1 MMAETTLAVSVWY
14 TLLLCLLAGVAVLL
28 TLKTKSIAS
37 GHGAGGVNLPPGP
50 RPLPVMGNLHSLL
63 GALPHH
69 AMRALARR
77 YGDVVLLRL
86 GHVPTVVV
94 SSPEAAREVLRT
106 HDAVVSNRP
115 LYVTADILSYG
126 GQNIAFAPSG
136 SPHWKEL
143 RRLCATELLSPRRV
157 LSFRPIREEEAAS
170 LVRSIATAAASSSSP
185 AVVNVSER
193 VKVLM
198 NDVLMR
204 CAVGDRCPMRDEYIA
219 ALDEA
224 LRLLAGF
231 NLVDLFPRSRLAGAL
246 GAGALRAARE
256 VHDRVH
262 RIVQAIIHDHASKA
276 ANNDGEGS
284 GDDDDD
290 DDILDVLLRLQRDG
304 GLETVLTTE
313 VVCAVLFFQFFH
325 QDVFAAGS
333 ETTATTTIWAMS
345 ELAKNPS
352 VMQRAQSEV
361 RRVLQGKTRVAEADI
376 QGRRLPYLQ
385 AVIRE
390 TLRLHPPLPL
400 ILPRSCAEPITIM
413 GHDVP
418 AGTTVFVNAWA
429 IGRDDRWWPDA
440 GEFKPERF
448 DGEGDGMVDF
458 SGGDFRF
465 LPGGGGRRMCP
476 GLTFGMANIEMALAS
491 LLYHF
496 DWELPGGADPGE
508 LDMDEAYGITARR
521 ETDLVLKATPFVPTN

>member
-1 MMAETTLAVSVWY
+1 MAETTPAVWC
-14 TLLLCLLAGVAVLL
+14 TLLCLLAGVAVLL
-28 TLKTKSIAS
+28 KLKTKSIAS
-37 GHGAGGVNLPPGP
+37 RHGAAGALNLPPGP
-50 RPLPVMGNLHSLL
+50 RPLPVIGNLHCLL

-69 AMRALARR
+69 AMRALAQR

-94 SSPEAAREVLRT
+94 SSPEAARQVLRT

-136 SPHWKEL
+136 CPHWKEV

-170 LVRSIATAAASSSSP
+170 LVRSVAATSP
-185 AVVNVSER
+185 PVVNVSER
-193 VKVLM
+193 VKVLA

-219 ALDEA
+219 ELDEA

-231 NLVDLFPRSRLAGAL
+231 NLVDLFPGSRLARAL

-256 VHDRVH
+256 VHDKVH
-262 RIVQAIIHDHASKA
+262 SIVQAIIQDHASKA

-284 GDDDDD
+284 ED

-313 VVCAVLFFQFFH
+313 VVCAVLF
-325 QDVFAAGS
+325 DVFAAGS
-333 ETTATTTIWAMS
+333 ETTATTTIWTMS
-345 ELAKNPS
+345 ELAKNPG
-352 VMQRAQSEV
+352 VMRRAQSEV

-376 QGRRLPYLQ
+376 QGRLPYLQ

-429 IGRDDRWWPDA
+429 IGRDERWWPDA
-440 GEFKPERF
+440 SEFKPERF
-448 DGEGDGMVDF
+448 DGEGEGDGTVDF
-458 SGGDFRF
+458 SGADFRF

-476 GLTFGMANIEMALAS
+476 GLTFGLANIEMALAS

-496 DWELPGGADPGE
+496 DWELPGGADPSE
-508 LDMDEAYGITARR
+508 LDMVEAYGITARR
-521 ETDLVLKATPFVPTN
+521 KTDLVLKATPFVPAN